1 MSNPFF
7 TIVKSPIFLSAFCS
21 FLLAQSLKFIIYFVK
36 KRGINFRV
44 LLDYGG
50 MPSAHSATVVAL
62 ATSVG
67 REVGWESP
75 LFIVA
80 FIWAFITIGDAVI
93 VRRAAGR
100 QATILNRM
108 VEDFYRDGKIKEE
121 RLKELLGHTPIEVII
136 GGLLGCGIAV
146 LFT

>member
-1 MSNPFF
+1 
-7 TIVKSPIFLSAFCS
+7 
-21 FLLAQSLKFIIYFVK
+21 LLAQSLKFIIYFVK